1 VTQRIKFKDV
11 RHIVHV
17 GIIILVVLAG
27 FVIARWVSVPKS
39 FGQYGHYR
47 GKSIEE
53 RMNLDGRD
61 PLVIFRS
68 AAYCLDCHEEESG
81 EVWVGAEYWQE
92 GKHSANTC
100 LNCHSKAAPGEEKSP
115 CSAGFVRPRDTSNN
129 LCLMCHGVLAAR
141 PRVPEPYDKKRHI
154 EEHDEEEGQ
163 TCIECHVP
171 HYPAI

>member
-1 VTQRIKFKDV
+1 MTQRIKFKDV

-17 GIIILVVLAG
+17 AIVILVVLAG
-27 FVIARWVSVPKS
+27 FIIVRSASVPKS

-47 GKSIEE
+47 GASLEE
-53 RMNLDGRD
+53 RMAL
-61 PLVIFRS
+61 PVVFQS
-68 AAYCLDCHEEESG
+68 AAYCFDCHEEESG

-92 GKHSANTC
+92 GKHSVNTC
-100 LNCHSKAAPGEEKSP
+100 LNCHSKAVPPEEKSP
-115 CSAGFVRPRDTSNN
+115 CSAGFVRPKDMSDN

-141 PRVPEPYDKKRHI
+141 PKAPEPYDHKKHL
-154 EEHDEEEGQ
+154 EEHDMKEGD